1 MCSRLVS
8 LLACFTPQRICASTL
23 SRVNACTQPRIYT
36 STRSLIHAFTL
47 LLILPLPLAASAEDL
62 TQNGQGAEEKIYIVN
77 EYRYVP
83 ASATDDREIGLS
95 LCGTRCNALS
105 TDHRNI
111 SEPMGWQMSRSATNK
126 ELIVELNSQFI
137 GGHCICVADEYVVTI
152 NDSNSIEN
160 RRPRMQDGSAV
171 NN

>member
-8 LLACFTPQRICASTL
+8 LLVCFTPQRICASTL
-23 SRVNACTQPRIYT
+23 SRINV
-36 STRSLIHAFTL
+36 STCSLINAFTL
-47 LLILPLPLAASAEDL
+47 LLILLLPHAAAAEDL

-77 EYRYVP
+77 GYRYVP

-137 GGHCICVADEYVVTI
+137 GGHCICVADEYLVTI
-152 NDSNSIEN
+152 NDRNSPEN

-171 NN
+171 KN

>member
-1 MCSRLVS
+1 MYASTPSRINAS
-8 LLACFTPQRICASTL
+8 TPSRVNASTL
-23 SRVNACTQPRIYT
+23 S
-36 STRSLIHAFTL
+36 LIQAFTL
-47 LLILPLPLAASAEDL
+47 LLILLLPLAAAAEDM
-62 TQNGQGAEEKIYIVN
+62 TQQGAEEKIYIVN

-83 ASATDDREIGLS
+83 ARATDDREIGLS

-126 ELIVELNSQFI
+126 ELVVELNSQFI
-137 GGHCICVADEYVVTI
+137 GGHCICVADEYLVTI

-160 RRPRMQDGSAV
+160 RRPRMPDGSAV